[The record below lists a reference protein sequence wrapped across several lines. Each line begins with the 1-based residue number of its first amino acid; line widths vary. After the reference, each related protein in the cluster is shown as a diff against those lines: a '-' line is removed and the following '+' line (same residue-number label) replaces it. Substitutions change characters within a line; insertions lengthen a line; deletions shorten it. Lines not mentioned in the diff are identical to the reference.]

1 MKRVLYLAISLVLA
15 VSIVLIG
22 GCGAPKAT
30 SPAGSSNSQEK
41 VKVLVSI
48 YPVYDFVKQI
58 GGDKIEVTQ
67 LVPPGVEPHEWEP
80 TAQDMIKVK
89 SAKVFLY
96 QGNGF
101 ESWVDKMLKERVAG
115 QTVMAIGENLADLD
129 SVAEEEHD
137 HDKSHE
143 GHNQGDLKHD
153 PHVWLDP
160 IKVKAEVQNIVQ
172 ALSEADPNNK
182 AYYEANGAKVQE
194 SLDQLNQEYAQ
205 ALSKVTNRNI
215 VTTHAA
221 FGYLANRYE
230 LRQVPIMGL
239 SPDAEPTPDKMA
251 EVVRFV
257 KDHQVKA
264 IFFETLVSPKLAE
277 TISRET
283 GAKTLVLNP
292 LEGLTEEELNLGQ
305 NYFTTMR
312 SNLDHL
318 KQALE

>member
-1 MKRVLYLAISLVLA
+1 MKRVLYLAISLVLT
-15 VSIVLIG
+15 VSILLIG
-22 GCGAPKAT
+22 GCGAPKAA
-30 SPAGSSNSQEK
+30 SPAGPSSNQEK

-58 GGDKIEVTQ
+58 GGDKIELAQ

-101 ESWVDKMLKERVAG
+101 ESWVDKMLKESVAG
-115 QTVMAIGENLADLD
+115 QTVVPIGQNLSDLPGD
-129 SVAEEEHD
+129 S
-137 HDKSHE
+137 
-143 GHNQGDLKHD
+143 
-153 PHVWLDP
+153 HVWLDP
-160 IKVKAEVQNIVQ
+160 IKVKAEVQNIVK

-194 SLDQLNQEYAQ
+194 SLEQLNQEYAQ
-205 ALSKVTNRNI
+205 ALSKVTNRDI

-221 FGYLANRYE
+221 FGYLAHRYK
-230 LRQVPIMGL
+230 LSQVPIMGL

-257 KDHQVKA
+257 RDHQVKA

-292 LEGLTEEELNLGQ
+292 LEGLTDEELQSGQ
-305 NYFTTMR
+305 NYFTVMR